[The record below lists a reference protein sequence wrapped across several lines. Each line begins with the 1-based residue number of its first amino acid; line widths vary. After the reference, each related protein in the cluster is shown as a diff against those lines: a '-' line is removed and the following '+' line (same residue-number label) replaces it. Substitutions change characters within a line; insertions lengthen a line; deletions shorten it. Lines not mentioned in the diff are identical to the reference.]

1 MKASTAEPARKTI
14 PKSKRPLPRGKQIQ
28 MTAMAEVRKA
38 SAHEALRQFDVEQIA
53 ELALLGLR
61 YRALGAGPID
71 FNDPSRLDVYWTGT
85 RMVEKAVNEAV
96 KASKSGGPLAWGCFG
111 VAEGHLRALIGC
123 SVISNE
129 TYMEQWRLL
138 AAAKHSR
145 SRPVVELSDHQRSA
159 INQLSELAR
168 AGQ

>member
-1 MKASTAEPARKTI
+1 MTIPKTKRPL
-14 PKSKRPLPRGKQIQ
+14 PKSKRAL
-28 MTAMAEVRKA
+28 AAEPQKL
-38 SAHEALRQFDVEQIA
+38 SAHPALSQFDEGQIA

-85 RMVEKAVNEAV
+85 RMVEKAVKEAV

-111 VAEGHLRALIGC
+111 VAEGHLQALIGC

-138 AAAKHSR
+138 AATKHSR